1 MKTGILTFHASHN
14 YGSMLQAYALQT
26 TIQKMGHECE
36 IINLRTDVQ
45 KGLIPP
51 EIIWRHPRATLSK
64 VLKHPERTFLLQ
76 KKYNRFEKFLNHD
89 LCCSKELHN
98 TDEVSNYISEANFD
112 AIIVG
117 SDQIWNVD
125 CWDFDRS
132 YVLDFN
138 QDFRRIAYAPSLGSH
153 PEKMS
158 ETNTEL
164 LKKCWKRFD
173 YLSTREIRGSEYVE
187 KLIGKECA
195 TVLDPTLLLSESDYY
210 QLCNDEPIIKTPYLF
225 YYTPR
230 EEEGTFAFALRYA
243 QLYNLKIVV
252 SQSHQEYIGNNIIR
266 KLDCGPREFLNI
278 VRHSVI
284 NIGNSFH
291 LLAFSLIFHKEFIML
306 SKEEDS
312 RMLNILRPL
321 GLEDRLMKPSC
332 KRQSSFS
339 LIDYTTI
346 ITKMVKLRISSFK
359 FLSEALN

>member
-14 YGSMLQAYALQT
+14 YGSMLQAFALQT

-51 EIIWRHPRATLSK
+51 EIIWKRPRATLSK
-64 VLKHPERTFLLQ
+64 VLTHPKRTILLQ
-76 KKYNRFEKFLNHD
+76 NKYNRFESFLNHD

-138 QDFRRIAYAPSLGSH
+138 QDFRRIAYAPSLGAH

-158 ETNTEL
+158 EINTEL
-164 LKKCWKRFD
+164 LKKCWRNFD
-173 YLSTREIRGSEYVE
+173 FLSTREIRGSEYVE
-187 KLIGKECA
+187 KLTGMECA
-195 TVLDPTLLLSESDYY
+195 TVLDPTLLLSESDYN
-210 QLCNDEPIIKTPYLF
+210 QLSNDEPIIKTPYLF

-230 EEEGTFAFALRYA
+230 EEKGTFAFALRYA
-243 QLYNLKIVV
+243 QLYNLKIIVT
-252 SQSHQEYIGNNIIR
+252 QSHQEYIGNNIIR
-266 KLDCGPREFLNI
+266 KLDCGPREFLNV
-278 VRHSVI
+278 VRNSVI

-291 LLAFSLIFHKEFIML
+291 LLAFSLMFHKEFIML

-312 RMLNILRPL
+312 RMVNILRPL
-321 GLEDRLMKPSC
+321 GLENRLVNPYSKKQLSL
-332 KRQSSFS
+332 S

-346 ITKMVKLRISSFK
+346 ISEMVKLRQSSFN
-359 FLSEALN
+359 FLNGALI

>member
-26 TIQKMGHECE
+26 IIQKMGHECE

-51 EIIWRHPRATLSK
+51 EIIWKHLRATLSK
-64 VLKHPERTFLLQ
+64 VLKHPKRTFQLQ

-158 ETNTEL
+158 ETYTEL
-164 LKKCWKRFD
+164 LKRCWSRFD
-173 YLSTREIRGSEYVE
+173 CLSTREIRGSEYVE
-187 KLIGKECA
+187 KLTGKECV
-195 TVLDPTLLLSESDYY
+195 TVLDPTLLLSESDYN
-210 QLCNDEPIIKTPYLF
+210 QLCNDEPIIKEPYLF

-230 EEEGTFAFALRYA
+230 EENGTFAFALKYA
-243 QLYNLKIVV
+243 QLYDLKIVV
-252 SQSHQEYIGNNIIR
+252 TQSHQEYIGNNIIR
-266 KLDCGPREFLNI
+266 ILDCGPREFLNV

-312 RMLNILRPL
+312 RMLNLLKPLYLENRLLCPNANIPEKLTLVNNTAQDAKLAEIRESSLR
-321 GLEDRLMKPSC
+321 
-332 KRQSSFS
+332 
-339 LIDYTTI
+339 
-346 ITKMVKLRISSFK
+346 
-359 FLSEALN
+359 FLTNALL

>member
-26 TIQKMGHECE
+26 TIKKMGHECE

-51 EIIWRHPRATLSK
+51 EIIWKYPRATLSK
-64 VLKHPERTFLLQ
+64 VLKHPKRTFQLQ
-76 KKYNRFEKFLNHD
+76 KKYNRFEKFLNND

-138 QDFRRIAYAPSLGSH
+138 QKFRRIAYAPSLGSH

-164 LKKCWKRFD
+164 LKRCWSRFD
-173 YLSTREIRGSEYVE
+173 YLSTRETRGSEYVE
-187 KLIGKECA
+187 KLTGKECT
-195 TVLDPTLLLSESDYY
+195 TVIDPTLLLSESDYNK
-210 QLCNDEPIIKTPYLF
+210 LCNDDPIIKEPYLF

-230 EEEGTFAFALRYA
+230 EEKGTFVFALRYA
-243 QLYNLKIVV
+243 QLYDLKIVV
-252 SQSHQEYIGNNIIR
+252 TQSHQEYIGNNIIR
-266 KLDCGPREFLNI
+266 ILDCGPREFLNI

-312 RMLNILRPL
+312 RMLNLLKPLKLENQLLCPNAAIPKKFALENYNAQDAKLAEIRESSLR
-321 GLEDRLMKPSC
+321 
-332 KRQSSFS
+332 
-339 LIDYTTI
+339 
-346 ITKMVKLRISSFK
+346 
-359 FLSEALN
+359 FLTNALL